1 MSKAC
6 NLNFAILAK
15 LCHNIGMID
24 LPTSSDALSEL
35 SPVAPPKLLSQ
46 AQDISRNSPVVYVKA
61 DNYLDTKTSD
71 PSFMESRCETT
82 EYEAINDFVQFI
94 EMTRRYLPD
103 YMENCAKEL
112 IDELAFLG
120 VPELNFAANALA
132 KRLRHHLEVDNKPVY
147 IDAGNSLSQCRAKNE
162 MKSSQYI
169 LSLVLSK
176 FPDDEFEEYEGR
188 LKVYGGRGEID
199 KSSKVL
205 FLDDWIING
214 SQVKERISVFGAY
227 NNPGAHKVSVLVM
240 AASSNYID
248 NGIVADSLWGEATYP
263 VEAYYRLKN
272 DHNDWGVSRVTG
284 VHSSTDSA
292 FSCEVDDIAYRAI
305 EGGILKGERIDRLI
319 LPALV
324 NIVRPYRNGEDF
336 DGLSRFRQLIE
347 KE

>member
-1 MSKAC
+1 
-6 NLNFAILAK
+6 
-15 LCHNIGMID
+15 MIE
-24 LPTSSDALSEL
+24 LPTSPDALSEL

-46 AQDISRNSPVVYVKA
+46 AQDASRDNLMVYVKA
-61 DNYLDTKTSD
+61 DNYLRTETSD
-71 PSFMESRCETT
+71 PSFMESRCKTT

-94 EMTRRYLPD
+94 EMTKHYLPD
-103 YMENCAKEL
+103 YMEYCAKEL

-120 VPELNFAANALA
+120 MSELHFAATALA

-147 IDAGNSLSQCRAKNE
+147 IDVGNSLSQCRAKNE

-188 LKVYGGRGEID
+188 LKVYGGRGEIG
-199 KSSKVL
+199 KSSKIL

-214 SQVKERISVFGAY
+214 SQVKERIAGFAVDNDPESHEA
-227 NNPGAHKVSVLVM
+227 SVLVM

-248 NGIVADSLWGEATYP
+248 NGIGADSLWGEATYP

-284 VHSSTDSA
+284 IHSSTDSA
-292 FSCEVDDIAYRAI
+292 FGYEVDDIAYRAI
-305 EGGILKGERIDRLI
+305 EGGILKGEGIDRLT

-336 DGLSRFRQLIE
+336 DGLSRFRQLLE
-347 KE
+347 RE

>member
-1 MSKAC
+1 
-6 NLNFAILAK
+6 
-15 LCHNIGMID
+15 MIE
-24 LPTSSDALSEL
+24 LPTSPNALSEL

-46 AQDISRNSPVVYVKA
+46 AQDASRGNLMVYVKA
-61 DNYLDTKTSD
+61 DNYLGTETSD
-71 PSFMESRCETT
+71 PSFMKSRYKTT

-94 EMTRRYLPD
+94 ETTKRYLPD
-103 YMENCAKEL
+103 YMEDCAKEL

-120 VPELNFAANALA
+120 MPELNFAANALA

-147 IDAGNSLSQCRAKNE
+147 IDVGNSLSQYRVKNE

-199 KSSKVL
+199 KRSKIL
-205 FLDDWIING
+205 FLDDWIISG
-214 SQVKERISVFGAY
+214 DQVKKRIAGFGVDNDPESHEA
-227 NNPGAHKVSVLVM
+227 SVLVM

-248 NGIVADSLWGEATYP
+248 NGIGADSLWGEATYP

-284 VHSSTDSA
+284 IHSSTDSA
-292 FSCEVDDIAYRAI
+292 FGYEVDDIAYRAI
-305 EGGILKGERIDRLI
+305 EGGFSRGRELI
-319 LPALV
+319 
-324 NIVRPYRNGEDF
+324 G
-336 DGLSRFRQLIE
+336 
-347 KE
+347 

>member
-1 MSKAC
+1 
-6 NLNFAILAK
+6 
-15 LCHNIGMID
+15 MIE
-24 LPTSSDALSEL
+24 LPTSPDALSEL

-46 AQDISRNSPVVYVKA
+46 AQDASRDNLMVYVKA
-61 DNYLDTKTSD
+61 DNYLGTETSD

-94 EMTRRYLPD
+94 ETTKHYLPD
-103 YMENCAKEL
+103 YMEDCAKEL
-112 IDELAFLG
+112 IVELAFLG
-120 VPELNFAANALA
+120 MPELNFAANALA
-132 KRLRHHLEVDNKPVY
+132 KRLRCHLEVDNKPVY
-147 IDAGNSLSQCRAKNE
+147 IDVGNSLSQYRAKNE

-176 FPDDEFEEYEGR
+176 FLDDEFEEYEGR

-199 KSSKVL
+199 KSSKIL

-214 SQVKERISVFGAY
+214 SQVEERIAGFEVDNDPEDHEA
-227 NNPGAHKVSVLVM
+227 SVLVM

-248 NGIVADSLWGEATYP
+248 NGIGVDSLWGEATYP

-284 VHSSTDSA
+284 IHSSTDSA
-292 FSCEVDDIAYRAI
+292 FGYEVDDIAYRAI
-305 EGGILKGERIDRLI
+305 EGGILKGERIDRLT

-336 DGLSRFRQLIE
+336 DGLSRFRQLLE
-347 KE
+347 KG

>member
-1 MSKAC
+1 
-6 NLNFAILAK
+6 
-15 LCHNIGMID
+15 MIE
-24 LPTSSDALSEL
+24 LPTSPDALSEL

-46 AQDISRNSPVVYVKA
+46 AQDASRDNLMVYVKA
-61 DNYLDTKTSD
+61 DNYLRTETSD
-71 PSFMESRCETT
+71 PSFMKSRYKTT

-94 EMTRRYLPD
+94 EMTKHYLPD
-103 YMENCAKEL
+103 YMEYCAKEL

-120 VPELNFAANALA
+120 MSELHFAATALA

-147 IDAGNSLSQCRAKNE
+147 IDVGNSLSQCRAKNE

-188 LKVYGGRGEID
+188 LKVYGGRGEIG
-199 KSSKVL
+199 KSSKIL

-214 SQVKERISVFGAY
+214 SQVKERIAGFAVDNDPESHEA
-227 NNPGAHKVSVLVM
+227 SVLVM

-248 NGIVADSLWGEATYP
+248 NGIGADSLWGEATYP

-284 VHSSTDSA
+284 IHSSTDSA
-292 FSCEVDDIAYRAI
+292 FGYEVDDIAYRAI
-305 EGGILKGERIDRLI
+305 EGGILKEERIDRLT
-319 LPALV
+319 LPALA

-336 DGLSRFRQLIE
+336 DGLSRFRQLLE
-347 KE
+347 RE

>member
-120 VPELNFAANALA
+120 MSELHFAATALA

-147 IDAGNSLSQCRAKNE
+147 VDVGNLLSQCRVKNE

-199 KSSKVL
+199 KSSKIL
-205 FLDDWIING
+205 FLDDWIVSGDQI
-214 SQVKERISVFGAY
+214 KERIAGFEVD

-248 NGIVADSLWGEATYP
+248 NGIGADSLWGEATYP

-272 DHNDWGVSRVTG
+272 DHNDWGASRVTG
-284 VHSSTDSA
+284 IHSSTDSA
-292 FSCEVDDIAYRAI
+292 FGYEVDDIAYRAI
-305 EGGILKGERIDRLI
+305 EGGFSRGRELI
-319 LPALV
+319 
-324 NIVRPYRNGEDF
+324 G
-336 DGLSRFRQLIE
+336 
-347 KE
+347 

>member
-1 MSKAC
+1 
-6 NLNFAILAK
+6 
-15 LCHNIGMID
+15 MIE
-24 LPTSSDALSEL
+24 LPTSPNALSEL

-46 AQDISRNSPVVYVKA
+46 AQDASRDNLMVYVKA
-61 DNYLDTKTSD
+61 DNYLGTETSD
-71 PSFMESRCETT
+71 PSFMKSRYKTT

-94 EMTRRYLPD
+94 EMTKHYLPD
-103 YMENCAKEL
+103 YMEYCAKEL

-120 VPELNFAANALA
+120 MSELHFAATALA

-147 IDAGNSLSQCRAKNE
+147 IDVGNSLSQCRVKNE

-176 FPDDEFEEYEGR
+176 FPDDEFEEYKGR
-188 LKVYGGRGEID
+188 LKVYGGRGEIG
-199 KSSKVL
+199 KSSKIL
-205 FLDDWIING
+205 FLDDWIIG
-214 SQVKERISVFGAY
+214 GDQVKKRIAGFAVDNDPESHEA
-227 NNPGAHKVSVLVM
+227 SVLVM

-248 NGIVADSLWGEATYP
+248 NGIGADSLWGEATYP

-284 VHSSTDSA
+284 IHSSTDSA
-292 FSCEVDDIAYRAI
+292 FGYEVDDIAYRAI
-305 EGGILKGERIDRLI
+305 EGGILKGERIDRLT

-336 DGLSRFRQLIE
+336 DGLSRFRQLLE
-347 KE
+347 RE

>member
-1 MSKAC
+1 M
-6 NLNFAILAK
+6 
-15 LCHNIGMID
+15 
-24 LPTSSDALSEL
+24 SEL
-35 SPVAPPKLLSQ
+35 SASLDVLDVLNPVTPPDLTLQ
-46 AQDISRNSPVVYVKA
+46 ARDTSRNNPVTYVVE
-61 DNYLDTKTSD
+61 DNYLGTETSD
-71 PSFMESRCETT
+71 PSFMKSRYKTT

-94 EMTRRYLPD
+94 ETTKHYLPD
-103 YMENCAKEL
+103 YMEYCAKEL
-112 IDELAFLG
+112 IDELVFLG
-120 VPELNFAANALA
+120 MSELHFAATALA

-147 IDAGNSLSQCRAKNE
+147 IDVGNSLSQCRVKNE

-188 LKVYGGRGEID
+188 LKVYGGRGEIGE
-199 KSSKVL
+199 SSKIL
-205 FLDDWIING
+205 FIDDWIIG
-214 SQVKERISVFGAY
+214 GDQVRERISVFGAY

-248 NGIVADSLWGEATYP
+248 NGIGADSLWGEATYP

-284 VHSSTDSA
+284 IHSSTDST
-292 FSCEVDDIAYRAI
+292 FGCEVDDIAYRAI
-305 EGGILKGERIDRLI
+305 EGGILKGERIDRLT

-336 DGLSRFRQLIE
+336 DGLSRFRQLLE
-347 KE
+347 KG

>member
-1 MSKAC
+1 MVE
-6 NLNFAILAK
+6 
-15 LCHNIGMID
+15 

-46 AQDISRNSPVVYVKA
+46 AQDASRDNLVVYVKA

-71 PSFMESRCETT
+71 PSFMKSRCEMT
-82 EYEAINDFVQFI
+82 EYEAINNFVQFI
-94 EMTRRYLPD
+94 EMTKHYLPD

-112 IDELAFLG
+112 IDELVFLG

-132 KRLRHHLEVDNKPVY
+132 KRLRYYLVEDDNKPVY
-147 IDAGNSLSQCRAKNE
+147 IDVGNSLSQCRVKNE

-176 FPDDEFEEYEGR
+176 FLDDEFEEYEGR

-199 KSSKVL
+199 KSSKIL
-205 FLDDWIING
+205 FIDDWIIG
-214 SQVKERISVFGAY
+214 GDQVRERISVFGAY

-240 AASSNYID
+240 AASSNCID
-248 NGIVADSLWGEATYP
+248 NGIGADSLWGEATYP

-284 VHSSTDSA
+284 IHSSTDST
-292 FSCEVDDIAYRAI
+292 FGCEVDDIAYRAI
-305 EGGILKGERIDRLI
+305 EGGVLKGERIDRLT

-336 DGLSRFRQLIE
+336 DGLSRFRQLLE
-347 KE
+347 KG

>member
-1 MSKAC
+1 
-6 NLNFAILAK
+6 
-15 LCHNIGMID
+15 MIE
-24 LPTSSDALSEL
+24 LPTSPDALSEL

-46 AQDISRNSPVVYVKA
+46 AQDASRDNLMIYVKA
-61 DNYLDTKTSD
+61 DNYLGTETSD
-71 PSFMESRCETT
+71 PSFMKSRCKTT

-94 EMTRRYLPD
+94 EMTKNYLPD
-103 YMENCAKEL
+103 YMEDCAKEL

-120 VPELNFAANALA
+120 MPELNFAANALA

-147 IDAGNSLSQCRAKNE
+147 IDVGNSLSQCRTKNK

-199 KSSKVL
+199 KRSKIL
-205 FLDDWIING
+205 FLDDWIISG
-214 SQVKERISVFGAY
+214 DQVKKRIAGFGVDNDPESHEA
-227 NNPGAHKVSVLVM
+227 SVLVM

-284 VHSSTDSA
+284 IHSSTDSA
-292 FSCEVDDIAYRAI
+292 FGYEVDDIAYRAI
-305 EGGILKGERIDRLI
+305 EGGILKGERIYRLT

-336 DGLSRFRQLIE
+336 DGLSRFRQLLE
-347 KE
+347 KG